1 MDLCTTGQ
9 RRVSVKHVCKH
20 KTKASPRPFPNQADP
35 STIPEDLHH
44 VDAEQNA
51 SQVTTSRGKKKTKK
65 RKEKRKAVRQKN
77 VIAHTTR
84 HPAADIPSSAI
95 IRPPRRGVVCRLL
108 CVL

>member
-1 MDLCTTGQ
+1 MQ
-9 RRVSVKHVCKH
+9 NRMHPK
-20 KTKASPRPFPNQADP
+20 SP
-35 STIPEDLHH
+35 L
-44 VDAEQNA
+44 AE
-51 SQVTTSRGKKKTKK
+51 GKKKTKK